1 MGVNEANVCVV
12 GNSKAIHFD
21 KKLLIGHSTV
31 QRFAGRDQTKAT
43 VSKGCWQAGV

>member
-1 MGVNEANVCVV
+1 MRINEANVCVV

-31 QRFAGRDQTKAT
+31 QRLAGRDNTDEGTHQ
-43 VSKGCWQAGV
+43 GLMY